1 MRFEI
6 NPPYLSVTEKPYCC
20 VPAVLQMILMRRGL
34 KYQSQEEIGYQLGLI
49 VPYEYRHHFTRV
61 RTGSE
66 PKAGYG
72 TQTYKEAFSIPN
84 YFRNNNLPLKLT
96 KRQPARIQEFRE
108 YLSNALSR
116 GDDVVICY
124 NRQLLFGEGDREHV
138 SLIQS
143 FDNEADN
150 VSIIDPAIGGP
161 KHRKLNLEKLSNV
174 LISKR
179 AGEQKGLWI
188 ISSEGVENA

>member
-1 MRFEI
+1 MRLEI

-49 VPYEYRHHFTRV
+49 VPYEYRHRFTRV

-72 TQTYKEAFSIPN
+72 TQTYKDEFSIPN
-84 YFRNNNLPLKLT
+84 YFCKNNLPLILT
-96 KRQPARIQEFRE
+96 KRQPARIQEFRK

-143 FDNEADN
+143 FDNEADM
-150 VSIIDPAIGGP
+150 VSIIDPAIGAP
-161 KHRKLNLEKLSNV
+161 KYQKLNLEKLSNV

-179 AGEQKGLWI
+179 AAEQKGLWI
-188 ISSEGVENA
+188 ISSEEIEDA